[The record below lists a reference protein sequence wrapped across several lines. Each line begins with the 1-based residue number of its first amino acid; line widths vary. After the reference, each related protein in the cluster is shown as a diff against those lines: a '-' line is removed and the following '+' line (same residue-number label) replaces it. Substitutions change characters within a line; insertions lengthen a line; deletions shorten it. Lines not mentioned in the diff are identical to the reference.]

1 MPALDQA
8 LRAAL
13 DDRENLLSQLHS
25 QDTYCY
31 RLFHGTQEGAPGLT
45 VDRYGPQLLV
55 QSFHQPLEH
64 DALLQLADQ
73 IQERLGQPLL
83 LVYND
88 RSKSHSRINRN
99 PELHQAEAAALEDLV
114 GQEWGLNY
122 RVRGRHAGQDP
133 LLFLDLR
140 NARGWVKANSAGKS
154 VLNLFAYTCGVGLC
168 AAAGGAREVVNLDFA
183 EGNLAVGRENA
194 ALNPGLPTMQ
204 FIQSDYFP
212 AIRQLADFSLT
223 PSFATAVQQMNGR
236 IGVLD
241 NQKPQAASVDIQGKV
256 DRYAPMSIKGKLTPF
271 DPLNSLDIATS
282 FKNVE
287 LTTITPYS
295 GKFAGYRIRKG
306 RLNLDL
312 HYRIEKGQLNAENK
326 VLVENLQ
333 LGERVDS
340 PDAVDLPIRL
350 AVALLKDTQ
359 GRIAIELPVQGDLN
373 NPQFSVMPIV
383 WQTLR
388 NLVLRSAQ
396 APFKFIAGLVGG
408 SNVDLSTV
416 PFVAGS
422 AELQGDARQALDT
435 LAKALE
441 ERPNLRLEVEGQAAQ
456 NADGPLLAEQRLQR
470 EFRETWYKVLQRR
483 GDRVPASPDELT
495 VAEDEQAALLE
506 GIYRTRLKQQPPAEW
521 AEMDKEQRQQNM
533 RKAVLDSWA
542 QSKLLLRQLAQQRAA
557 TIKDYLVEQ
566 GGLYDERVYLIDAN
580 LGEPEADGRVLTTLH
595 LDSQ

>member
-1 MPALDQA
+1 MPRMPALDQA

-212 AIRQLADFSLT
+212 AIRQLRRLQPD
-223 PSFATAVQQMNGR
+223 
-236 IGVLD
+236 
-241 NQKPQAASVDIQGKV
+241 PQLRHCRSANERAHRCTRQPEAAS
-256 DRYAPMSIKGKLTPF
+256 R
-271 DPLNSLDIATS
+271 
-282 FKNVE
+282 
-287 LTTITPYS
+287 
-295 GKFAGYRIRKG
+295 
-306 RLNLDL
+306 
-312 HYRIEKGQLNAENK
+312 
-326 VLVENLQ
+326 
-333 LGERVDS
+333 
-340 PDAVDLPIRL
+340 
-350 AVALLKDTQ
+350 
-359 GRIAIELPVQGDLN
+359 
-373 NPQFSVMPIV
+373 
-383 WQTLR
+383 
-388 NLVLRSAQ
+388 
-396 APFKFIAGLVGG
+396 
-408 SNVDLSTV
+408 
-416 PFVAGS
+416 
-422 AELQGDARQALDT
+422 
-435 LAKALE
+435 
-441 ERPNLRLEVEGQAAQ
+441 
-456 NADGPLLAEQRLQR
+456 
-470 EFRETWYKVLQRR
+470 QRR
-483 GDRVPASPDELT
+483 YPG
-495 VAEDEQAALLE
+495 
-506 GIYRTRLKQQPPAEW
+506 
-521 AEMDKEQRQQNM
+521 
-533 RKAVLDSWA
+533 
-542 QSKLLLRQLAQQRAA
+542 
-557 TIKDYLVEQ
+557 
-566 GGLYDERVYLIDAN
+566 
-580 LGEPEADGRVLTTLH
+580 
-595 LDSQ
+595 